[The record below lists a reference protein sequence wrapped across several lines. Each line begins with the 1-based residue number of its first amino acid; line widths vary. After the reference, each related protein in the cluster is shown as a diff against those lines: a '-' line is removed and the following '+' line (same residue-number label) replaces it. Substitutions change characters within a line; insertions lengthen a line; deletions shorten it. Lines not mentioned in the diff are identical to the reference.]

1 MTGIYK
7 ITNKNNGMVYI
18 GQATDLERR
27 ISEHKQKRTP
37 TIDDYIN
44 VLGVENFSFETI
56 EECEL
61 NDLDKKEQYYI
72 DFYDSKNKGYNIQHG
87 GANNSKGEGNGRAKL
102 SEQDVIEIRIAYN
115 NHEKQ
120 KDVFEKYQEKV
131 SWSNFQSVWQG
142 RTWVHVMPEVYTEE
156 NKDWYKKQSCQGE
169 KSSSATLSNQEVIQ
183 FRKEYVSKTAKEI
196 YDLYQLS
203 NRLKYSSFQKILWGE
218 SYTNNIPVY
227 KKSKKQWYLNGEPV
241 STISESGE

>member
-27 ISEHKQKRTP
+27 FSEHKQKRTP

-44 VLGVENFSFETI
+44 VLGVENFSFEII

-61 NDLDKKEQYYI
+61 NSLDEKERYYI
-72 DFYDSKNKGYNIQHG
+72 NFYDSKNKGYNIQNG
-87 GANNSKGEGNGRAKL
+87 GANNSRGEGNGRAKL
-102 SEQDVIEIRIAYN
+102 SEQDVIEIRTAYK
-115 NHEKQ
+115 NHKKQ
-120 KDVFEKYQEKV
+120 KDVFEKFQEKIT
-131 SWSNFQSVWQG
+131 WSNFQSVWQG
-142 RTWVHVMPEVYTEE
+142 RSWSHILPEVYTEE
-156 NKDWYKKQSCQGE
+156 NKNWYKTQNCQGE
-169 KSSSATLSNQEVIQ
+169 KGASATLSNQEVLQ

-203 NRLKYSSFQKILWGE
+203 NRLTYSSFQKVLWGE
-218 SYTNNIPVY
+218 SYIHNIPVY